1 MPTVPVYNK
10 DGQQVGEL
18 TLRDDIFGLEPNPH
32 VLHQVVTA
40 YLANQRQ
47 GTHDTRTRAEV
58 RGGGRKPWRQ
68 KGTGR
73 ARQGSIRA
81 PHWRHGGI
89 VFGPHPRS
97 YRIDVPGKLRRL
109 ALKQALSDKVQGGN
123 FVVLDEYKLE
133 KPRTKAVVQL
143 LKNFGADRALIVTA
157 DGDITV
163 YKSARNIPGV
173 GAMRARD
180 LNTYQVLRA
189 PKVII
194 TKDAVAVVEEVL
206 G

>member
-18 TLRDDIFGLEPNPH
+18 TLRDDIFGLQPNPH

-40 YLANQRQ
+40 YLANQRR
-47 GTHDTRTRAEV
+47 GTHDTKTRAEV

-81 PHWRHGGI
+81 PQWRHGGI

-97 YRIDVPGKLRRL
+97 YRTDVPRKLRRL

-173 GAMRARD
+173 GAMRAQD
-180 LNTYQVLRA
+180 LNTYQVLRS

>member
-47 GTHDTRTRAEV
+47 GTHDTKTRAEV
-58 RGGGRKPWRQ
+58 SGGGRKPWRQ

-123 FVVLDEYKLE
+123 FVVLDEYRLE

>member
-47 GTHDTRTRAEV
+47 GTHDTKTRAEV
-58 RGGGRKPWRQ
+58 SGGGRKPWRQ